1 MTRRPRRTA
10 ARALPRTLRRLA
22 RAWMRAYAHDAEFWR
37 YGPALGPT
45 PPVFPI
51 PHAGR
56 PAPGEAPPR

>member
-10 ARALPRTLRRLA
+10 ARTLRRLA
-22 RAWMRAYAHDAEFWR
+22 RAWMRAYTHDAEFWR

-51 PHAGR
+51 PHVRR
-56 PAPGEAPPR
+56 PAPGEARPR